1 MREAVETASSPSA
14 DRRFRIAIAGLGSEN
29 DTFSPHRTVLEDF
42 LAVSGAEL
50 GARYQFVVDN
60 LYPDVEW
67 LPAFYASA
75 DSGGPIE
82 PGAYDQLEAELL
94 ARLKAVGEIDGLLFD
109 IEGAMS
115 VAGRDACEEGLIER
129 IRAVIGEAPLVAGAT
144 DPHGNLSRRLAQ
156 QLDIVTVHRLSPHED
171 GPLTA
176 VRAARDLVYC
186 LRRGERPVTA
196 WTSIP
201 VLLNG
206 EMTSTRVEPG
216 KTVFGRID
224 SECARDEILDAGL
237 WVGYSWADE
246 PRCRAAATA
255 TGFDESAVKAS
266 AARLARAYW
275 DARAEFSVVA
285 PASGSAQECLAA
297 AAASEKS
304 PFFITD
310 SGDNVTAGAAGDNP
324 QLLRAAVASQELADA
339 GKSALFV
346 SIVDPETVAE
356 CLSAGVGARLRVRV
370 GAKLET
376 RYGSPVELDATI
388 IGLAVL
394 EDSPA
399 VKIAVIRSCNI
410 DVAVTDRRLPF
421 ISEEPFVAAGL
432 NASEYDVVI
441 PKCGYMFPYHWS
453 VAVDWWMALT
463 EGATQL
469 DLRGLAY
476 HRVER
481 PVYPLDTDFPPPSL
495 EPVIVRRGGAL

>member
-1 MREAVETASSPSA
+1 VREAVETASSPSPG
-14 DRRFRIAIAGLGSEN
+14 RRFRIAIAGLGSEN
-29 DTFSPHRTVLEDF
+29 DTFSPHRTRLEDF
-42 LAVSGAEL
+42 IAVGGSELA
-50 GARYQFVVDN
+50 ARYQFVVDN
-60 LYPDVEW
+60 PYPDVQW

-82 PGAYDQLEAELL
+82 PSAYDQLEAELL
-94 ARLKAVGEIDGLLFD
+94 ARLTAFGEIDGLLFD

-115 VAGRDACEEGLIER
+115 VAGRDSCEEGLIER
-129 IRAVIGEAPLVAGAT
+129 IRAVIGEGPLVAASM
-144 DPHGNLSRRLAQ
+144 DPHGNLSRRLAG
-156 QLDIVTVHRLSPHED
+156 QLDIITVHRLSPHED
-171 GPLTA
+171 AAQTA
-176 VRAARDLVYC
+176 ARAARDLVYC

-216 KTVFGRID
+216 KSVFSHID

-255 TGFDESAVKAS
+255 TGFDEDAVKAS
-266 AARLARAYW
+266 AERLARAYW

-285 PASGSAQECLAA
+285 PASGSAEECLAA
-297 AAASEKS
+297 AAASTKS

-324 QLLRAAVASQELADA
+324 QLLRAAVASRELAEA

-356 CLSAGVGARLRVRV
+356 CVAAGVGARLRVNV

-376 RYGSPVELDATI
+376 RYGSPVELDATVL
-388 IGLAVL
+388 GLAQL
-394 EDSPA
+394 EESPA
-399 VKIAVIRSCNI
+399 TKIAVIRSRNV

-421 ISEEPFVAAGL
+421 ITEEPFVAAGL
-432 NASEYDVVI
+432 NASEYDVVV

-453 VAVDWWMALT
+453 IAAEWWMALT

-469 DLRGLAY
+469 DLRSLAY
-476 HRVER
+476 QRVER
-481 PVYPLDTDFPPPSL
+481 PVYPLDTDFPSPSL
-495 EPVIVRRGGAL
+495 EPVILRGGGDL